1 MILLQSTIRHE
12 SASQPSPRL
21 WRQEQHWLQLPWLSC
36 FIKANLLLPR
46 LPCSSLCF
54 CPLNFSHCWQSP
66 VLGLRKS
73 GGGAYWQGCTVPVP
87 DWMPYLF
94 TRPEQPT
101 CTIVHIL
108 ALPSSV
114 LNKKG
119 EKQCLRHCAAEA
131 RVSGQNVK
139 HTEREFKR
147 NAGANNLGSVAFSKG
162 RFTASHNC
170 TALSP
175 KHPPLP

>member
-1 MILLQSTIRHE
+1 MDLSPFLIQKIEVTFRMSLLVPNDRLPIPCYILRVGPQWFLSLSHI
-12 SASQPSPRL
+12 L
-21 WRQEQHWLQLPWLSC
+21 WCEEQHWLQLAWLSY
-36 FIKANLLLPR
+36 FIKSNLLLPR

-73 GGGAYWQGCTVPVP
+73 GGGAYWQGCRLPVP
-87 DWMPYLF
+87 DWMTYLF

-108 ALPSSV
+108 ALPSST

-119 EKQCLRHCAAEA
+119 K
-131 RVSGQNVK
+131 N
-139 HTEREFKR
+139 
-147 NAGANNLGSVAFSKG
+147 SV
-162 RFTASHNC
+162 
-170 TALSP
+170 
-175 KHPPLP
+175 